1 MYYNYLN
8 KLGSVNM
15 IKTKNKINFAKKIF
29 KMKNTIYIFLC
40 LIIFSCGKDDDKVED
55 ALSYVLNASG
65 ALSEQTAA
73 QAKKTIYGKWD
84 FGNSS
89 KSSRLGKKNNQGNN
103 FTFGKRYSINN
114 SKSSRLGE
122 NPNCEFN
129 FIEFNDDTYLMAID
143 SDGRTEYLGGV
154 YVVNENSDNKVTS
167 VELKFT
173 LDSKE
178 ITIATLT
185 DIVVVETNSK
195 FDATFK
201 IVMNF
206 PEDADFAP
214 CNSLTGNV
222 SVDKEEPL
230 EASSSGT
237 SDTNHGKLIKTWN
250 FVSIIN
256 SRFPDINRAD
266 EIKAEVCIENIEY
279 LYDNVTQ
286 EETEI
291 VTYRPNCIQPTN
303 VSVSFS
309 TYGTYTAY
317 YEGGSDGI
325 QIMEVNNWD
334 WNENQTKILIS
345 QSDEVDEATLV
356 ISSITDDSLILTETS
371 DGEVSDFVLS
381 AQ

>member
-1 MYYNYLN
+1 
-8 KLGSVNM
+8 
-15 IKTKNKINFAKKIF
+15 
-29 KMKNTIYIFLC
+29 MKNISYIFLC
-40 LIIFSCGKDDDKVED
+40 LIIFSCGKDDDKDDQVED

-195 FDATFK
+195 FDATFE
-201 IVMNF
+201 ILLNF

-214 CNSLTGNV
+214 CNSLSGSV

-266 EIKAEVCIENIEY
+266 EIKAEVCIEVIVY
-279 LYDNVTQ
+279 SYDNVTQ
-286 EETEI
+286 EESEV
-291 VTYRPNCIQPTN
+291 VTLRPNCIQPTN
-303 VSVSFS
+303 LSVSFS
-309 TYGTYTAY
+309 TYGTYTTY

-325 QIMEVNNWD
+325 KIMEVNNWD

-345 QSDEVDEATLV
+345 PSDEYGDGTTLV
-356 ISSITDDSLILTETS
+356 ISSITDDSLILSETS
-371 DGEVSDFVLS
+371 DDEVFDFVLS

>member
-1 MYYNYLN
+1 
-8 KLGSVNM
+8 
-15 IKTKNKINFAKKIF
+15 
-29 KMKNTIYIFLC
+29 MKNISYIFLC

-256 SRFPDINRAD
+256 SRFPDINRVNKLLAD
-266 EIKAEVCIENIEY
+266 VCMEY
-279 LYDNVTQ
+279 SVAYDYMTDTVT
-286 EETEI
+286 ETE
-291 VTYRPNCIQPTN
+291 TLRPNCIQPKFR
-303 VSVSFS
+303 SVTFS
-309 TYGTYTAY
+309 TYGTYTIFY
-317 YEGGSDGI
+317 QGGSDGI
-325 QIMEVNNWD
+325 KIVDVNNWD

-345 QSDEVDEATLV
+345 PNDRNVGGTTLV
-356 ISSITDDSLILTETS
+356 ISSITDDSLILSETS
-371 DGEVSDFVLS
+371 DDEVYDFVLS

>member
-1 MYYNYLN
+1 
-8 KLGSVNM
+8 M
-15 IKTKNKINFAKKIF
+15 I
-29 KMKNTIYIFLC
+29 KMKNIIYIILC

-73 QAKKTIYGKWD
+73 QAKKTIYGNWD

-195 FDATFK
+195 LDATFE
-201 IVMNF
+201 ILLNF

-214 CNSLTGNV
+214 CNSLSGSV

-230 EASSSGT
+230 EAS
-237 SDTNHGKLIKTWN
+237 KLKQ
-250 FVSIIN
+250 
-256 SRFPDINRAD
+256 
-266 EIKAEVCIENIEY
+266 EI
-279 LYDNVTQ
+279 
-286 EETEI
+286 
-291 VTYRPNCIQPTN
+291 
-303 VSVSFS
+303 
-309 TYGTYTAY
+309 
-317 YEGGSDGI
+317 
-325 QIMEVNNWD
+325 
-334 WNENQTKILIS
+334 
-345 QSDEVDEATLV
+345 DEVK
-356 ISSITDDSLILTETS
+356 
-371 DGEVSDFVLS
+371 DFPLFVY
-381 AQ
+381 